1 MRLALISILV
11 LSGCGLG
18 ALSQNHAQSRISGAE
33 KITSLSDAGTSED
46 ECQFTVDPAA
56 GALQEATCTKSD
68 ASILIPAGALAI
80 PATVA
85 VSQQGDIYA
94 ALAASGVSFVPAGS
108 AVSVTAGENS
118 QLSSP
123 MTITLPVSGGTGLAS
138 FENFWALDER
148 AEGDYSVVHKCFGRK
163 CESDAPEILTDVRGS
178 IRNGKFSFKTNRL
191 GVFQLM
197 LPAKTEDLLPPQVK
211 PESGEFDLPVK
222 AVINVVDGVSYR
234 YTLGNKERATCKDS
248 KEYADFMEV
257 LSNGAISFLSVVACR
272 GSQQSEPTRMKY
284 RIKPPAQK
292 LMVCGGP
299 KTGSCY
305 DVAEKKL
312 NMEAMIE
319 DTNFIVH
326 LADLGSCADASVDCL
341 IWREGLAAR
350 PGSRILNAN
359 GHWVSDRAQI
369 WQKKLFPGGNF
380 LRGLDFLVDNRVS
393 PIVGRVCPPAVYLDK
408 NLASSCLYYDGGNP
422 EQRLDAMSSDR
433 SKESLIDYLTSWM
446 TPSVRTPMWFH
457 GNINVCS
464 SKGMRLPTLF
474 ETTVEAPLTKG
485 PAEPKD
491 LTMGGRLGVPPI
503 SSSASG
509 ASTWTWTATGIS
521 SAETTGNFYGVWG
534 ANGASQLEFSVSAN
548 VRCVLPSNQ

>member
-11 LSGCGLG
+11 LSRCGLG

-94 ALAASGVSFVPAGS
+94 ALASSGVSFLPAGS

-163 CESDAPEILTDVRGS
+163 CESDAPEILTNVRGS

-197 LPAKTEDLLPPQVK
+197 LPAKSEDLLPPQVK
-211 PESGEFDLPVK
+211 PDSGEFDLPVK

-234 YTLGNKERATCKDS
+234 YTVGSKERANCKDS
-248 KEYADFMEV
+248 KEFTDFMEV
-257 LSNGAISFLSVVACR
+257 LSNGAISYLNVVACR

-284 RIKPPAQK
+284 RIKPPVQK
-292 LMVCGGP
+292 RMICGGP

-305 DVAEKKL
+305 AVAEKKL

-319 DTNFIVH
+319 ETNFIVH
-326 LADLGSCADASVDCL
+326 LANLGSCADGSVDCL
-341 IWREGLAAR
+341 IWREGPAAK
-350 PGSRILNAN
+350 PGNRILNAR
-359 GHWVSDRAQI
+359 GQWSSDRSLV
-369 WQKKLFPGGNF
+369 WQKKLFPGGHVMSD
-380 LRGLDFLVDNRVS
+380 LDFLVENRVS
-393 PIVGRVCPPAVYLDK
+393 PIVGRVCPPAVYVAK
-408 NLASSCLYYDGGNP
+408 TLANTCLYYDVGNG
-422 EQRLDAMSSDR
+422 EQPLNAGTNVRLNIPG
-433 SKESLIDYLTSWM
+433 IDYLTSW
-446 TPSVRTPMWFH
+446 TSLLVKAPMWFH
-457 GNINVCS
+457 GNIKVCG

-474 ETTVEAPLTKG
+474 ETTAEARLTEG

-503 SSSASG
+503 SSSAPG
-509 ASTWTWTATGIS
+509 ASTWTWTATGVS
-521 SAETTGNFYGVWG
+521 SVDNPGYFYGVWG
-534 ANGASQLEFSVSAN
+534 TAGASQLEFSHSAN
-548 VRCVLPSNQ
+548 VRCVLPSSQ